1 MEAYCPVQWEYG
13 RLNVNYAVVSK
24 RKIGK
29 LISGGTCADWDDPRL
44 FTLPALR
51 RRGFPPEAINA
62 FVARLGLTGA
72 QMVVDPSM
80 LDAHVR
86 SHLNLHAQRTMVV
99 LEPLKVNIKNF
110 QKVLLLNIFLCQ
122 AFLCN
127 CKKTN
132 STKRILS
139 PSGLSFAEKNP
150 QVLNYTM

>member
-1 MEAYCPVQWEYG
+1 MLVTLLYYGSLYSYYWLCNAVEAYCPVQWEYG

-29 LISGGTCADWDDPRL
+29 LISGGICADWDDPRL

-86 SHLNLHAQRTMVV
+86 TYLNSHAQRTMVV

-110 QKVLLLNIFLCQ
+110 HKVY
-122 AFLCN
+122 
-127 CKKTN
+127 T
-132 STKRILS
+132 
-139 PSGLSFAEKNP
+139 
-150 QVLNYTM
+150 NYTFTRQGIISGKIGF

>member
-1 MEAYCPVQWEYG
+1 MFFYSYYWLCNAVEAYCPVQWEYG

-29 LISGGTCADWDDPRL
+29 LISGGICADWDDPRL

-86 SHLNLHAQRTMVV
+86 TYLNSHAQRTMVV

-110 QKVLLLNIFLCQ
+110 HKVYTFTSRDHLRE
-122 AFLCN
+122 
-127 CKKTN
+127 KW
-132 STKRILS
+132 ILS
-139 PSGLSFAEKNP
+139 FFGRNGFCFGSL
-150 QVLNYTM
+150 